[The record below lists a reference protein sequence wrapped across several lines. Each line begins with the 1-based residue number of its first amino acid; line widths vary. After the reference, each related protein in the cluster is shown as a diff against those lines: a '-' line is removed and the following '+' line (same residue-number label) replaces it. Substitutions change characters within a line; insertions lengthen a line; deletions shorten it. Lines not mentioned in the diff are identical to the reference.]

1 MDDILVTQSSMPSF
15 EEYVEEIRTIWDS
28 KWLTNMGPKH
38 QELEQKIKEQ
48 MQTENVELL
57 VNGHMAL
64 ELSLQALNLKGEVI
78 TTPFTFVSTVHAITR
93 NGLTPV
99 FCDINSN
106 DFTINVAEIERH
118 ITEKTCAI
126 MPVHVYGN
134 ICNIEEIDRIAQKY
148 NLKVIYDAAHC
159 FGEEYNGINVGNYG
173 DVSCYS
179 FHATK
184 VFQTIEGGAVCYRD
198 KKFGEALR
206 RLKNFGIDGER
217 IVAIGCNAKMNEFA
231 AAMGLCNLKH
241 LDKEILKRKLVYE
254 RYSENLNKIS
264 GIVTRSIQKKV
275 KSNYAYYPIIIDKNS
290 YGHTRDELY
299 SYLEQNGIHSRKYF
313 YPAINDSEAYNGMC
327 NSKMTPVAHS
337 ISEQVLTLPLYA
349 DLPMESVDRI
359 CELIIQFGKM
369 R

>member
-1 MDDILVTQSSMPSF
+1 M
-15 EEYVEEIRTIWDS
+15 
-28 KWLTNMGPKH
+28 
-38 QELEQKIKEQ
+38 
-48 MQTENVELL
+48 
-57 VNGHMAL
+57 
-64 ELSLQALNLKGEVI
+64 
-78 TTPFTFVSTVHAITR
+78 
-93 NGLTPV
+93 
-99 FCDINSN
+99 
-106 DFTINVAEIERH
+106 
-118 ITEKTCAI
+118 
-126 MPVHVYGN
+126 
-134 ICNIEEIDRIAQKY
+134 
-148 NLKVIYDAAHC
+148 
-159 FGEEYNGINVGNYG
+159 
-173 DVSCYS
+173 
-179 FHATK
+179 
-184 VFQTIEGGAVCYRD
+184 
-198 KKFGEALR
+198 
-206 RLKNFGIDGER
+206 
-217 IVAIGCNAKMNEFA
+217 
-231 AAMGLCNLKH
+231 
-241 LDKEILKRKLVYE
+241 YE